1 MPGAIAVWSC
11 GAKRAAVYQRRRP
24 ERTAAYQVVRQ
35 NLETWLAQRR
45 VGVVQALAGCGEG
58 CGLPR
63 LFNGYSMEI
72 VQFLLVWPPNPV
84 KN

>member
-1 MPGAIAVWSC
+1 MSSAAGMPGAIALRSC

-24 ERTAAYQVVRQ
+24 EQTAAYQVVRQ

-45 VGVVQALAGCGEG
+45 VGVVQALAGCGAG

-63 LFNGYSMEI
+63 LFNGNCAI
-72 VQFLLVWPPNPV
+72 PAC
-84 KN
+84 

>member
-1 MPGAIAVWSC
+1 MPGAIVVRSC

-45 VGVVQALAGCGEG
+45 VGVVQAVAGCREG
-58 CGLPR
+58 CGLHV
-63 LFNGYSMEI
+63 LFGGCCAISAC
-72 VQFLLVWPPNPV
+72 
-84 KN
+84 